1 LTPVSFLGQI
11 ANKTPIIPKN
21 PNIFSPKIL
30 TGLVLKRQNLMKS
43 SRPTKF
49 LVRPGECIDSFMDG
63 RLKLIQSKDG
73 YRFSIDAVLL
83 AEFVTIR
90 QGDVIVDLGTGC
102 GVIPLILLLTK
113 WVGYSFGLEIQEEL
127 ASQAARN
134 VHLNGFDDKMRIVLG
149 DIKNPPI
156 AAESAD
162 VVICNPPYR
171 QIKSGRINPDPRRAI
186 ARHEIMASIDD
197 ILSATRSVLRKKG
210 RFALIYSSTRLA
222 DILARMRRFSL
233 EAKRLQ
239 IIYPDLNSG
248 AKLVLVEAILG
259 GRPGLKIG
267 PPIIGQGDWE
277 NQGLK

>member
-1 LTPVSFLGQI
+1 
-11 ANKTPIIPKN
+11 
-21 PNIFSPKIL
+21 
-30 TGLVLKRQNLMKS
+30 MKS
-43 SRPTKF
+43 SRSTEII
-49 LVRPGECIDSFMDG
+49 VRPGECIDCFMDG

-73 YRFSIDAVLL
+73 YRFSIDAILL

-113 WVGYSFGLEIQEEL
+113 LVGYAFGLEIQEEL
-127 ASQAARN
+127 AGQAARN
-134 VHLNGFDDKMRIVLG
+134 VLLNGFDDKMGVVQG

-156 AAESAD
+156 VEESAD

-171 QIKSGRINPDPRRAI
+171 QVKSGRINPDPRRAI

-197 ILSATRSVLRKKG
+197 ILRAARSVLRKKG
-210 RFALIYSSTRLA
+210 RLALIYSSVRLA
-222 DILARMRRFSL
+222 DILVRMRRFDM
-233 EAKRLQ
+233 EPKKIQ

-259 GRPGLKIG
+259 GRPGLKIS
-267 PPIIGQGDWE
+267 PPIVGQGNWE
-277 NQGLK
+277 NQGL